1 MEPVCAFDLPGF
13 GPQPDPALMLA
24 QRFLHPAVFDY
35 AEPFGPPP
43 DPSLTVL
50 PTRCAAAVELLQCIS
65 DLTNSAATAIRS
77 TSRARNDPA
86 LVDPRT
92 VEEVASLWTVLSTAV
107 AAVPVCLLPSDMVGL
122 VASSRREQHLMHSWS
137 IDGVLRDVYIDTCSP
152 VCLVNAA
159 CLDPVRFRRMS
170 VYHAP
175 RSWQVT

>member
-1 MEPVCAFDLPGF
+1 
-13 GPQPDPALMLA
+13 MLA

-50 PTRCAAAVELLQCIS
+50 LTRCAAAVELLQCIS
-65 DLTNSAATAIRS
+65 DLINSAATAIRS
-77 TSRARNDPA
+77 ASRARNDPA
-86 LVDPRT
+86 LVDPCT

-107 AAVPVCLLPSDMVGL
+107 AAVPVCLLPSDMAGL

-170 VYHAP
+170 VYHGHP
-175 RSWQVT
+175 IV